1 MNVTLTT
8 RIHELIVTALKCS
21 SVEGDITKPEALEAI
36 AALKAQGSNEDAN
49 NYCLILSVLG
59 MEEEGD
65 PVAEVTRLKDAE
77 EAAAGVSLDQPLM
90 HHFHQAWTASV
101 GEPGYDKAAWQ
112 SVRTQIERFVEEQE
126 HES

>member
-65 PVAEVTRLKDAE
+65 PVAEVERLKDAE
-77 EAAAGVSLDQPLM
+77 ECALQ
-90 HHFHQAWTASV
+90 
-101 GEPGYDKAAWQ
+101 GEPKFVSGK
-112 SVRTQIERFVEEQE
+112 QICE
-126 HES
+126 HYGAQGEPKPQPRPTSTSARGSASHE